1 LLHNINNFYVWYII
15 NCSYLFYLAIFH
27 HKIINEK
34 KIFINHGNFDRL
46 ICGRKHN
53 LVKASEKLIDKSKE
67 KEKIDEN
74 EEKKMLRKK

>member
-1 LLHNINNFYVWYII
+1 M
-15 NCSYLFYLAIFH
+15 
-27 HKIINEK
+27 KK

>member
-1 LLHNINNFYVWYII
+1 LFISILLSYI
-15 NCSYLFYLAIFH
+15 SSQ
-27 HKIINEK
+27 IINEK

-67 KEKIDEN
+67 KEKIDEY